1 MHLLSIAGWLSGC
14 SHRRKT
20 FPFTPRSTVSA
31 NHQSGTPAETYIV
44 CLDCGR
50 KLAYDWNQMLPLQL
64 MHYRQL
70 LRDGPRRER
79 GPLPPRRSTAS
90 LPQ

>member
-1 MHLLSIAGWLSGC
+1 MHRLNLVANSARMHLLGIAGWLSGC

-31 NHQSGTPAETYIV
+31 NQQPGTRVETYVV

-50 KLAYDWNQMLPLQL
+50 KLAYDWTRMCITPK
-64 MHYRQL
+64 R
-70 LRDGPRRER
+70 PRGLEPGIAVSIGR
-79 GPLPPRRSTAS
+79 AS
-90 LPQ
+90 